1 MRSNYCGELSKKH
14 IDNIVTVCGWVHRR
28 RDHGGLI
35 FLDVRDKTGI
45 VQVVVNPENKKP
57 FSLAEKIRSEFVLKI
72 SGKVNERP
80 EDAENEDLTT
90 GVIEII
96 ADEII
101 VLNEAETPA
110 FPLDQSAEVSE
121 EVRLKN
127 RTLDLRRPEMQKN
140 LETRSKISQ
149 IVRKELEK
157 KDFIDIE
164 TPILTKATPEGARDY
179 LVPSRT
185 NRGSFFALP
194 QSPQLFKQML
204 MISGFEKYYQIA
216 RCFRDEDL
224 RADRQPEFSQLDI
237 ESSFVEEKDIMDL
250 TNDLMRKVFKEIVK
264 EDLKNIEVITW
275 EKSMEEFGS
284 DKPDLRN
291 PLRLIEVKKLFEKEE
306 FKVFSEPAN
315 DNESRIAALVI
326 NDGDKIGRGQIDRY
340 TDFVKEFG
348 ARGLAY
354 IKVDNVSYKGV
365 SSPILK
371 YLSEE
376 CIENLIKELNLNKND
391 LVFFGAGKAK
401 IVNDYMS
408 RLINKI
414 GKDLNLLKDGYEACW
429 VTEFPM
435 FEKDNDGKVSALH
448 HPFTSPAQSDLEELQ
463 KIDINTIK
471 SRAYDFVVNGIE
483 LGGGSIRIHNK
494 EIQEQIFKL
503 LNLSQKEANEKFG
516 FFLKVLST
524 GCPPHGGIAFGLD
537 RIAMIL
543 TGAETIRDVIAFPK
557 TQSAMCLLTEAP
569 GEVPDESLEELNI
582 KKIEE

>member
-1 MRSNYCGELSKKH
+1 MRSNYCGELSKKQ
-14 IDNIVTVCGWVHRR
+14 INKIVTVCGWVHRR
-28 RDHGGLI
+28 RDHGGVI

-140 LETRSKISQ
+140 LETKSKISQ

-237 ESSFVEEKDIMDL
+237 ESSFVEEKDIMNL
-250 TNDLMRKVFKEIVK
+250 TNDLMRKVFKEIAK

-348 ARGLAY
+348 AKGLAY
-354 IKVDNVSYKGV
+354 IRVENVCYEGV

-463 KIDINTIK
+463 KININSIK

-516 FFLKVLST
+516 FFLKVLGT

>member
-1 MRSNYCGELSKKH
+1 MRSNYCGELSKKY
-14 IDNIVTVCGWVHRR
+14 INKIVTICGWVHRR
-28 RDHGGLI
+28 RDHGGVI

-45 VQVVVNPENKKP
+45 VQVVVNPENKKS
-57 FSLAEKIRSEFVLKI
+57 FSFAEKVRSEFVLKI

-80 EDAENEDLTT
+80 EDAENEELIT

-140 LETRSKISQ
+140 LETKSKISQ
-149 IVRKELEK
+149 IVRKALEK

-204 MISGFEKYYQIA
+204 MVAGFEKYYQIA

-237 ESSFVEEKDIMDL
+237 ESSFVEEKDIMGL
-250 TNDLMRKVFKEIVK
+250 TNDLMREVFKEIAN
-264 EDLKNIEVITW
+264 EDLENIEVIKW
-275 EKSMEEFGS
+275 DKAMEEFGS

-291 PLRLIEVKKLFEKEE
+291 PLRLIEVKKFFEKEE

-315 DNESRIAALVI
+315 DDESRIAALVI
-326 NDGDKIGRGQIDRY
+326 NDGEKIGRGQIDRY

-348 ARGLAY
+348 AKGLAY
-354 IKVDNVSYKGV
+354 IKVENATYSGV
-365 SSPILK
+365 NSPILK

-376 CIENLIKELNLNKND
+376 CIETLIKELSLKKND
-391 LVFFGAGKAK
+391 LVFFGAGKSR

-414 GKDLNLLKDGYEACW
+414 GKDLNLLKDGYQACW

-448 HPFTSPAQSDLEELQ
+448 HPFTSPAQSDLKELQ
-463 KIDINTIK
+463 KIDINSIK

-503 LNLSQKEANEKFG
+503 LNLSPKEANNKFG
-516 FFLKVLST
+516 FFLKVLGT

-543 TGAETIRDVIAFPK
+543 TGVDTIRDVIAFPK

-569 GEVPDESLEELNI
+569 GEVPKESLEELNI

>member
-1 MRSNYCGELSKKH
+1 
-14 IDNIVTVCGWVHRR
+14 
-28 RDHGGLI
+28 
-35 FLDVRDKTGI
+35 
-45 VQVVVNPENKKP
+45 
-57 FSLAEKIRSEFVLKI
+57 
-72 SGKVNERP
+72 
-80 EDAENEDLTT
+80 
-90 GVIEII
+90 
-96 ADEII
+96 
-101 VLNEAETPA
+101 
-110 FPLDQSAEVSE
+110 
-121 EVRLKN
+121 
-127 RTLDLRRPEMQKN
+127 MQKN
-140 LETRSKISQ
+140 LETKSKISQ

-237 ESSFVEEKDIMDL
+237 ESSFVEEKDIMNL

-326 NDGDKIGRGQIDRY
+326 NDGDNIGRGQIDRY

-354 IKVDNVSYKGV
+354 IKVENVSYEGV
-365 SSPILK
+365 SSP
-371 YLSEE
+371 
-376 CIENLIKELNLNKND
+376 
-391 LVFFGAGKAK
+391 
-401 IVNDYMS
+401 
-408 RLINKI
+408 
-414 GKDLNLLKDGYEACW
+414 
-429 VTEFPM
+429 
-435 FEKDNDGKVSALH
+435 VSYTH
-448 HPFTSPAQSDLEELQ
+448 
-463 KIDINTIK
+463 
-471 SRAYDFVVNGIE
+471 
-483 LGGGSIRIHNK
+483 
-494 EIQEQIFKL
+494 
-503 LNLSQKEANEKFG
+503 
-516 FFLKVLST
+516 
-524 GCPPHGGIAFGLD
+524 
-537 RIAMIL
+537 L
-543 TGAETIRDVIAFPK
+543 TLPTNA
-557 TQSAMCLLTEAP
+557 
-569 GEVPDESLEELNI
+569 
-582 KKIEE
+582 

>member
-28 RDHGGLI
+28 RDHGGVI
-35 FLDVRDKTGI
+35 FLDVRDRTGI

-80 EDAENEDLTT
+80 EDAENEVLTT

-140 LETRSKISQ
+140 LETKSKISQ

-315 DNESRIAALVI
+315 DDESRIAALVI

-354 IKVDNVSYKGV
+354 IKVENVSYEGV

-516 FFLKVLST
+516 FFLKVLGT

>member
-28 RDHGGLI
+28 RDHGGVI

-96 ADEII
+96 SDEII

-140 LETRSKISQ
+140 LETKSKISQ

-250 TNDLMRKVFKEIVK
+250 TNDLMRKVFKEIAK

-348 ARGLAY
+348 AKGLAY
-354 IKVDNVSYKGV
+354 IKVEGESITDLV
-365 SSPILK
+365 SPILK

-376 CIENLIKELNLNKND
+376 CLKNIISTLKVKKGDLI
-391 LVFFGAGKAK
+391 FFGAGKEK

-408 RLINKI
+408 RLIAKI
-414 GKDLNLLKDGYEACW
+414 GEDLNLLENDFMACW
-429 VTEFPM
+429 ITDFPM
-435 FEKDNDGKVSALH
+435 FEEASDGSLTSLH
-448 HPFTSPAQSDLEELQ
+448 HPFTSPVQTNLEKLGELNSLE
-463 KIDINTIK
+463 INSK
-471 SRAYDFVVNGIE
+471 AYDMVINGVEI
-483 LGGGSIRIHNK
+483 GGGSIRIHK
-494 EIQEQIFKL
+494 KDLQKKVFAL
-503 LNLSQKEANEKFG
+503 LGLSEEEAQTKFG
-516 FFLKVLST
+516 FFLKTLTT

-537 RIAMIL
+537 RLAML
-543 TGAETIRDVIAFPK
+543 MVGADSIRDVIAFPK
-557 TQSAMCLLTEAP
+557 TQSALCLLTEAP
-569 GEVPDESLEELNI
+569 GPVTDESLDELHI
-582 KKIEE
+582 SRKED

>member
-1 MRSNYCGELSKKH
+1 M
-14 IDNIVTVCGWVHRR
+14 
-28 RDHGGLI
+28 
-35 FLDVRDKTGI
+35 
-45 VQVVVNPENKKP
+45 
-57 FSLAEKIRSEFVLKI
+57 
-72 SGKVNERP
+72 
-80 EDAENEDLTT
+80 
-90 GVIEII
+90 
-96 ADEII
+96 
-101 VLNEAETPA
+101 
-110 FPLDQSAEVSE
+110 
-121 EVRLKN
+121 
-127 RTLDLRRPEMQKN
+127 
-140 LETRSKISQ
+140 
-149 IVRKELEK
+149 
-157 KDFIDIE
+157 
-164 TPILTKATPEGARDY
+164 
-179 LVPSRT
+179 PSRT

-250 TNDLMRKVFKEIVK
+250 TNDLMRKVFKEIAK

-354 IKVDNVSYKGV
+354 IRVENVSYEGV

-463 KIDINTIK
+463 KIDINNIK

-494 EIQEQIFKL
+494 EI
-503 LNLSQKEANEKFG
+503 
-516 FFLKVLST
+516 
-524 GCPPHGGIAFGLD
+524 
-537 RIAMIL
+537 
-543 TGAETIRDVIAFPK
+543 
-557 TQSAMCLLTEAP
+557 
-569 GEVPDESLEELNI
+569 
-582 KKIEE
+582 

>member
-1 MRSNYCGELSKKH
+1 MRSNYCGELSKKQ
-14 IDNIVTVCGWVHRR
+14 INKIVTVCGWVHRR
-28 RDHGGLI
+28 RDHGGVI

-140 LETRSKISQ
+140 LETKSKISQ

-250 TNDLMRKVFKEIVK
+250 TNDLMRKVFKEIAK

-354 IKVDNVSYKGV
+354 IKVENVSYEGV

-435 FEKDNDGKVSALH
+435 FEKDNDGKMSALH

-516 FFLKVLST
+516 FFLKVLGT

>member
-1 MRSNYCGELSKKH
+1 MRCYYSGELSKKH
-14 IDNIVTVCGWVHRR
+14 INKIVTVCGWVHRR
-28 RDHGGLI
+28 RDHGGVI

-140 LETRSKISQ
+140 LETKSKISQ

-250 TNDLMRKVFKEIVK
+250 TNDLMRKVFKEIAK

-354 IKVDNVSYKGV
+354 IKVENVSYEGV

-463 KIDINTIK
+463 KIDINSIK

-516 FFLKVLST
+516 FFLKVLGT

>member
-1 MRSNYCGELSKKH
+1 MRSNYCGELSKKN
-14 IDNIVTVCGWVHRR
+14 INKIVTVCGWVHRR
-28 RDHGGLI
+28 RDHGGVI

-354 IKVDNVSYKGV
+354 IKVENDSYEGV

-376 CIENLIKELNLNKND
+376 CIENLIKELNLNKDD

-414 GKDLNLLKDGYEACW
+414 GKDLNLLKNGYEACW

-582 KKIEE
+582 KKIEK

>member
-1 MRSNYCGELSKKH
+1 MRSNYCGELSKKY
-14 IDNIVTVCGWVHRR
+14 INKIVTICGWVHRR
-28 RDHGGLI
+28 RDHGGVI

-45 VQVVVNPENKKP
+45 VQVVVNPENKKS
-57 FSLAEKIRSEFVLKI
+57 FSFAEKVRSEFVLKI

-80 EDAENEDLTT
+80 EDAENEELTT

-140 LETRSKISQ
+140 LETKSKISQ
-149 IVRKELEK
+149 IVRKALEK

-204 MISGFEKYYQIA
+204 MIAGFEKYYQIA

-237 ESSFVEEKDIMDL
+237 ESSFVEEKDIMGL
-250 TNDLMRKVFKEIVK
+250 TNDLMREVFKEIAN
-264 EDLKNIEVITW
+264 EDLENIEVIKW
-275 EKSMEEFGS
+275 DKAMEEFGS

-291 PLRLIEVKKLFEKEE
+291 PLRLIEVKKFFEKEE

-315 DNESRIAALVI
+315 DDESRIAALVI
-326 NDGDKIGRGQIDRY
+326 NDGEKIGRGQIDRY

-348 ARGLAY
+348 AKGLAY
-354 IKVDNVSYKGV
+354 IKVENATYSGV
-365 SSPILK
+365 NSPILK

-376 CIENLIKELNLNKND
+376 CIETLIKELSLKKND
-391 LVFFGAGKAK
+391 LVFFGAGKSR

-414 GKDLNLLKDGYEACW
+414 GKDLNLLKDGYQACW

-448 HPFTSPAQSDLEELQ
+448 HPFTSPAQSDLKELQ
-463 KIDINTIK
+463 KIDINSIK

-503 LNLSQKEANEKFG
+503 LNLSPKEANNKFG
-516 FFLKVLST
+516 FFLKVLGT

-543 TGAETIRDVIAFPK
+543 TGADTIRDVIAFPK

>member
-1 MRSNYCGELSKKH
+1 M
-14 IDNIVTVCGWVHRR
+14 
-28 RDHGGLI
+28 
-35 FLDVRDKTGI
+35 
-45 VQVVVNPENKKP
+45 
-57 FSLAEKIRSEFVLKI
+57 
-72 SGKVNERP
+72 
-80 EDAENEDLTT
+80 
-90 GVIEII
+90 
-96 ADEII
+96 
-101 VLNEAETPA
+101 
-110 FPLDQSAEVSE
+110 
-121 EVRLKN
+121 
-127 RTLDLRRPEMQKN
+127 
-140 LETRSKISQ
+140 
-149 IVRKELEK
+149 
-157 KDFIDIE
+157 
-164 TPILTKATPEGARDY
+164 
-179 LVPSRT
+179 
-185 NRGSFFALP
+185 
-194 QSPQLFKQML
+194 
-204 MISGFEKYYQIA
+204 
-216 RCFRDEDL
+216 
-224 RADRQPEFSQLDI
+224 
-237 ESSFVEEKDIMDL
+237 
-250 TNDLMRKVFKEIVK
+250 
-264 EDLKNIEVITW
+264 
-275 EKSMEEFGS
+275 
-284 DKPDLRN
+284 
-291 PLRLIEVKKLFEKEE
+291 
-306 FKVFSEPAN
+306 
-315 DNESRIAALVI
+315 
-326 NDGDKIGRGQIDRY
+326 
-340 TDFVKEFG
+340 
-348 ARGLAY
+348 
-354 IKVDNVSYKGV
+354 SYEGV

-376 CIENLIKELNLNKND
+376 CIENLIKELKLNKYD

-516 FFLKVLST
+516 FFLKVLGT

>member
-1 MRSNYCGELSKKH
+1 MKSHYCGEITSSNLKEE
-14 IDNIVTVCGWVHRR
+14 VTICGWVHRR
-28 RDHGGLI
+28 RDHGGVI

-140 LETRSKISQ
+140 LETKSKISQ

-237 ESSFVEEKDIMDL
+237 ESSFVEEKDIMNL
-250 TNDLMRKVFKEIVK
+250 TNDLMRKVFKEIAK

-354 IKVDNVSYKGV
+354 IRVENVSYEGV

-463 KIDINTIK
+463 KIDINSIK

-516 FFLKVLST
+516 FFLKVLGT

>member
-28 RDHGGLI
+28 RDHGGVI

-140 LETRSKISQ
+140 LETKSKISQ

-250 TNDLMRKVFKEIVK
+250 TNDLMRKVFKEIAK

-516 FFLKVLST
+516 FFLKVLGT

>member
-14 IDNIVTVCGWVHRR
+14 TNKFVTVCGWVHRR
-28 RDHGGLI
+28 RDHGGVI
-35 FLDVRDKTGI
+35 FLDIRDKTGI
-45 VQVVVNPENKKP
+45 IQIVVNPENKKS
-57 FSLAEKIRSEFVLKI
+57 FLIAEKVRSEFVLKI

-80 EDAENEDLTT
+80 EDAENQDLTT
-90 GVIEII
+90 GVIEIT

-110 FPLDQSAEVSE
+110 FPLDQSSEVSE

-140 LETRSKISQ
+140 LETKSKISQ
-149 IVRKELEK
+149 IVRKVLEK

-250 TNDLMRKVFKEIVK
+250 TNDLMRKVFKEIAN
-264 EDLKNIEVITW
+264 EGLKNIEVIKW
-275 EKSMEEFGS
+275 DKAMEEFGS

-291 PLRLIEVKKLFEKEE
+291 PLRLKEVKSLFEKEE

-315 DNESRIAALVI
+315 DDESRIAALVI

-340 TDFVKEFG
+340 TDFVREFG
-348 ARGLAY
+348 AKGLAY
-354 IKVDNVSYKGV
+354 IKVENVIYSGV

-371 YLSEE
+371 YLSKE
-376 CIENLIKELNLNKND
+376 CIENLIKELNLKKND
-391 LVFFGAGKAK
+391 LVFFGAGKSR

-414 GKDLNLLKDGYEACW
+414 GKDLNLVKNGYQACW

-435 FEKDNDGKVSALH
+435 FETDNEGKVSALH
-448 HPFTSPAQSDLEELQ
+448 HPFTSPAQYDLKELQ
-463 KIDINTIK
+463 KIDINSIK

-494 EIQEQIFKL
+494 EIQEQIFKF
-503 LNLSQKEANEKFG
+503 LNLSPKEANEKFG
-516 FFLKVLST
+516 FFLKVLGT

>member
-1 MRSNYCGELSKKH
+1 MRSNYCGELSKKN
-14 IDNIVTVCGWVHRR
+14 INKIVTVCGWVHRR
-28 RDHGGLI
+28 RDHGGVI
-35 FLDVRDKTGI
+35 FLDVRDRTGI

-140 LETRSKISQ
+140 LETKSKISQ

-250 TNDLMRKVFKEIVK
+250 TNDLMRKVFKEIAK

-354 IKVDNVSYKGV
+354 IKVENVSYEGV

-408 RLINKI
+408 RLMNKI

-463 KIDINTIK
+463 KIDINNIK

-516 FFLKVLST
+516 FFLKVLGT

>member
-14 IDNIVTVCGWVHRR
+14 INKTITVCGWVHRR
-28 RDHGGLI
+28 RDHGGVI
-35 FLDVRDKTGI
+35 FLDIRDKTGI
-45 VQVVVNPENKKP
+45 VQVVVNPENKKS

-140 LETRSKISQ
+140 LDTKSKISQ

-185 NRGSFFALP
+185 NKGSFFALP

-250 TNDLMRKVFKEIVK
+250 TNDLMRKVFNEIAN

-275 EKSMEEFGS
+275 ENAMKEFGS

-315 DNESRIAALVI
+315 DDESRIAALVI
-326 NDGDKIGRGQIDRY
+326 NDGDEIGRGQIDRY

-354 IKVDNVSYKGV
+354 IKVENVSYEGV
-365 SSPILK
+365 NSPILK

-376 CIENLIKELNLNKND
+376 CIENLIKELNLKKND
-391 LVFFGAGKAK
+391 LVFFGAGKTR

-408 RLINKI
+408 RLINRI
-414 GKDLNLLKDGYEACW
+414 GKDLNLLKDGFEACW

-435 FEKDNDGKVSALH
+435 FEKDNDGKVTALH
-448 HPFTSPAQSDLEELQ
+448 HPFTSPAQSDLKELQ

-471 SRAYDFVVNGIE
+471 SKAYDFVVNGIE

-516 FFLKVLST
+516 FFLKVLGT

>member
-28 RDHGGLI
+28 RDHGGVI

-140 LETRSKISQ
+140 LETKSKISQ

-250 TNDLMRKVFKEIVK
+250 TNDLMRKVFKEIAK

-315 DNESRIAALVI
+315 DDESRIAALVI

-516 FFLKVLST
+516 FFLKVLGT

>member
-14 IDNIVTVCGWVHRR
+14 TNKFVTVCGWVHRR
-28 RDHGGLI
+28 RDHGGVI
-35 FLDVRDKTGI
+35 FLDIRDKTGI
-45 VQVVVNPENKKP
+45 IQIVVNPENKKS
-57 FSLAEKIRSEFVLKI
+57 FLIAEKVRSEFVLKI

-80 EDAENEDLTT
+80 EDAENQDLTT
-90 GVIEII
+90 GVIEIT

-110 FPLDQSAEVSE
+110 FPLDQSSEVSE

-140 LETRSKISQ
+140 LETKSKISQ
-149 IVRKELEK
+149 IVRKVLEK

-250 TNDLMRKVFKEIVK
+250 TNDLMRKVFKEIAN
-264 EDLKNIEVITW
+264 EGLKNIEVIKW
-275 EKSMEEFGS
+275 DKAMEEFGS

-291 PLRLIEVKKLFEKEE
+291 PLRLKEVKRLFEKEE

-315 DNESRIAALVI
+315 DDESRIAALVI

-340 TDFVKEFG
+340 TDFVREFG
-348 ARGLAY
+348 AKGLAY
-354 IKVDNVSYKGV
+354 IKVENVIYSGV

-371 YLSEE
+371 YLSKE
-376 CIENLIKELNLNKND
+376 CIENLIKELNLKKND
-391 LVFFGAGKAK
+391 LVFFGAGKSR

-414 GKDLNLLKDGYEACW
+414 GKDLNLVKNGYQACW

-435 FEKDNDGKVSALH
+435 FETDNEGKVSALH
-448 HPFTSPAQSDLEELQ
+448 HPFTSPAQYDLKELQ
-463 KIDINTIK
+463 KIDINSIK

-494 EIQEQIFKL
+494 EIQEQIFKF
-503 LNLSQKEANEKFG
+503 LNLSPKEANEKFG
-516 FFLKVLST
+516 FFLKVLGT

>member
-28 RDHGGLI
+28 RDHGGVI

-140 LETRSKISQ
+140 LETKSKISQ

-157 KDFIDIE
+157 NDFIDIE
-164 TPILTKATPEGARDY
+164 TPSLTKATPEGARDY

-237 ESSFVEEKDIMDL
+237 ESSFVEEKDIMNL
-250 TNDLMRKVFKEIVK
+250 TNDLMRKVFKEIAK
-264 EDLKNIEVITW
+264 EDLKNIEVIKW

-354 IKVDNVSYKGV
+354 IKVENVSYEGV

-463 KIDINTIK
+463 KIDINSIK

-516 FFLKVLST
+516 FFLKVLGT